1 MGNKDDF
8 RGYKNLMRRLRPRI
22 WTEVIGQSAVTQ
34 SLVNMLTKQRV
45 PQTLLME
52 GDRGLGKTT
61 CARLIAARLNC
72 RKSKSANPNPCG
84 KCASCRGVLSGREEM
99 LVQEID
105 CGTRGGADDIREIIS
120 QTEYGSGDR
129 FRVYILDEFHLT
141 SKVGQAA
148 LLKSTEEPNSNVIW
162 VLCTTEGHKV
172 SATIR
177 SRCTALK
184 FRPLSDSA
192 MEAYIQGV
200 LDGLI
205 EREDVEWSEYDEEAI
220 VGIVELADGSVRQGL
235 AIIEQM
241 VAYGG
246 NTLTATSVRTV
257 SGRATA
263 DSIKRLIK
271 FIVTGNIKQADINI
285 RELYNDTFTGDL
297 LAYLYREFI
306 PEQKSVD
313 DRRMTARLIRAI
325 HGFQSAYSTS
335 VNRSG
340 LLFAMYDAV
349 HDVVCDA
356 GISQLH
362 GIKTTSNLK
371 QGQEDKSPMES
382 KEDSRRNKVIK
393 FVKLVK
399 KVGKVKVVKEWDDK
413 RIVIE
418 LGKSDRTLVVV
429 RSDKVKVKAK
439 FRLLYADMKVI
450 LKSGSFDHKQL
461 YEDGIITKT
470 K

>member
-1 MGNKDDF
+1 MSNKDDF
-8 RGYKNLMRRLRPRI
+8 RGYTNLMRRLRPRI
-22 WTEVIGQSAVTQ
+22 WTEVIGQPAVTQ

-105 CGTRGGADDIREIIS
+105 CGTRGSADDIRDIIS
-120 QTEYGSGDR
+120 QAEYGSGDR

-148 LLKSTEEPNSNVIW
+148 LLKSTEEPNSNVVW
-162 VLCTTEGHKV
+162 VLCTTEGHKIT
-172 SATIR
+172 ATIR
-177 SRCTALK
+177 SRSVSLK
-184 FRPLSDSA
+184 FRLLSDTA
-192 MEAYIQGV
+192 MEAYIQSTV
-200 LDGLI
+200 DELI
-205 EREDVEWSEYDEEAI
+205 EQEEVEWSEYEEEAI
-220 VGIVELADGSVRQGL
+220 TGIVELADGSIRQGL

-246 NTLTATSVRTV
+246 DALTAKAVRGV

-271 FIVTGNIKQADINI
+271 FIVNGNIKQADINI

-297 LAYLYREFI
+297 LSYLYREFI

-349 HDVVCDA
+349 HGD
-356 GISQLH
+356 
-362 GIKTTSNLK
+362 NLPTIV
-371 QGQEDKSPMES
+371 EEKSPIGS
-382 KEDSRRNKVIK
+382 KADLRETKVTK

-399 KVGKVKVVKEWDDK
+399 KAGNVEVVKAWDDK
-413 RIVIE
+413 RIVIA
-418 LGKSDRTLVVV
+418 LSKADRTLAVV
-429 RSDKVKVKAK
+429 RSDKVKVKSK
-439 FRLLYADMKVI
+439 FRLLYVDMKDV
-450 LKSGSFDHKQL
+450 LKSGKFDYKQL
-461 YEDGIITKT
+461 IDDGIITRSK
-470 K
+470 

>member
-1 MGNKDDF
+1 MDKNFKN
-8 RGYKNLMRRLRPRI
+8 YENLMRRLRPRI
-22 WTEVIGQSAVTQ
+22 WTEVIGQPAVTQ
-34 SLVNMLTKQRV
+34 SLVNMLTKQQV

-52 GDRGLGKTT
+52 GERGLGKTT

-99 LVQEID
+99 LVQEVD

-141 SKVGQAA
+141 SKVGQSA

-172 SATIR
+172 TATIR
-177 SRCTALK
+177 SRCTSLK
-184 FRPLSDSA
+184 FRPLSDTA
-192 MEAYIQGV
+192 MEAYIQSTV
-200 LDGLI
+200 DGLI
-205 EREDVEWSEYDEEAI
+205 EREEVEWSEYEEEAI
-220 VGIVELADGSVRQGL
+220 TGIVELADGSIRQGL

-241 VAYGG
+241 VAFGG
-246 NTLTATSVRTV
+246 NALTSKAVRDV

-271 FIVTGNIKQADINI
+271 FIVNGNIKQADIAI

-297 LAYLYREFI
+297 PAYLYREFI

-340 LLFAMYDAV
+340 LLFVIHDAV
-349 HDVVCDA
+349 HGD
-356 GISQLH
+356 
-362 GIKTTSNLK
+362 NLPTV
-371 QGQEDKSPMES
+371 EDEKSPMGS
-382 KEDSRRNKVIK
+382 KTDLREAKVAK

-399 KVGKVKVVKEWDDK
+399 TVGKVKVVKEWDGK
-413 RIVIE
+413 RIIMA
-418 LGKSDRTLVVV
+418 LGKDDQTLAIVLNEN
-429 RSDKVKVKAK
+429 VKAK
-439 FRLLYADMKVI
+439 SKFRMLYNDMKAV
-450 LKSGSFDHKQL
+450 LKSGSFNTKQL
-461 YEDGIITKT
+461 VDDEIIIKSR
-470 K
+470 